1 MLFYL
6 TTKERERRML
16 QEFVDNLQAGIDAD
30 RTDIVREIVSA
41 AAKCEDADE
50 GDIQVKKLLNHLDA
64 EEQTFLHVATKQ
76 GSVDII
82 RTLLSAGADPGIQD
96 KNGDTPFDLS
106 PSQAVTNVYN
116 EELLQAIA
124 QSNVGRVCQL
134 IAAGVNINLR
144 DSVEGRNTP
153 LHWAAS
159 FANHEMVQC
168 LCDRGADVN
177 LCNSKGATALHDAVL
192 RKDTDIVQEL
202 LEHGACPLMVGT
214 KGSYT
219 GKRALDLADPSS
231 ELHILLQ
238 EYSSKA
244 LANGTLAEDSS
255 AESVEGEDPVTP
267 DLLAHKKA
275 PPPLLSRKDSTL
287 SEELRIPPIPI
298 PVNMEAE
305 GADNSLQMDSH
316 LVDKISHLLSATNV
330 SAPPSPLVTDTRLHL
345 LWPQPQRLA
354 QGEGDPWRPSA
365 ELQVFVDQGP
375 HQVNVTDIM
384 ALWENLQPSL
394 QLMGLQYSLCAGPAR
409 RVPDRPVVVCLVNSR
424 LCNRSNSY
432 RITVSHKRVL
442 LVGSD
447 TCGLWYALCT
457 FLQLLKLC
465 HNQGIPALQ
474 ITDWPQVSCRGVLIE
489 TCSGR
494 VPKLENL
501 LVLIERLALLK
512 INQVH
517 LYTKVDSPV
526 PEPYSPSELCQ
537 IQQFC
542 QRRHMMLVPTIDV
555 TGDSNMDGSPLS
567 AYVRHC
573 KNRLRAF
580 PACSYVNVG
589 PVLSEL
595 ILEDARQRLADGIDS
610 ATTSDSFPQLPVLD
624 HQTPLL
630 CVNSREGI
638 AGYAQCLPLGCIA
651 TEYGNKAD
659 YDFQKCSKDIVEEG
673 HGLILCPGTAAW
685 DSIGGCP
692 EATVSNIFNATR
704 AAVSYGALGI
714 LVCDWSGRGHLN
726 HQPISWPGFITTA
739 GLSWNPSSHWDFVHA
754 NLPDLINTHVY
765 QDRAGVMGQVI
776 IELGRAET
784 YLLRVSRQQRMNDN
798 TDLPGQD
805 GSLLYQLMSPKLLE
819 DSVNIERLTPDNVQ
833 KAMRHI
839 RRCNSALG
847 KADLQCKDSCQVVSE
862 LHLTVDMLVFACKLV
877 RALLSAGKN
886 PGGVGL
892 PVINVGVANLPATTR
907 TDLANRLLSL
917 IDRYSELWAGFNLEA
932 GMDQSVSLLTDILTK
947 LIPESMAAEA

>member
-6 TTKERERRML
+6 TAKERERRML
-16 QEFVDNLQAGIDAD
+16 QEFVENLQAGIDAD

-41 AAKCEDADE
+41 AAKCEEADE
-50 GDIQVKKLLNHLDA
+50 GDIQVKKLLNHLDE

-82 RTLLSAGADPGIQD
+82 RTLLSAGADPGIHD
-96 KNGDTPFDLS
+96 RNGDTPFDLS

-177 LCNSKGATALHDAVL
+177 LCNSKGATPLHDAVL
-192 RKDTDIVQEL
+192 RKDEDIVQEL
-202 LEHGACPLMVGT
+202 LEHGASPLLVGT

-231 ELHILLQ
+231 ELYTLLQ

-255 AESVEGEDPVTP
+255 SESVEIEDPVTP

-287 SEELRIPPIPI
+287 SEDQRIPPNPI

-316 LVDKISHLLSATNV
+316 LIDKISHLLSATNV
-330 SAPPSPLVTDTRLHL
+330 STPRSPLVTDARLHL

-354 QGEGDPWRPSA
+354 QGEGDPWRPPE

-375 HQVNVTDIM
+375 HQVNVGDIM

-394 QLMGLQYSLCAGPAR
+394 QLMGLQYSVSAGPAR
-409 RVPDRPVVVCLVNSR
+409 HFPETPVVVCLVNNR

-432 RITVSHKRVL
+432 KITVSHRKVL
-442 LVGSD
+442 LLGSD

-474 ITDWPQVSCRGVLIE
+474 ITDWPHVSYRGLLIE

-501 LVLIERLALLK
+501 LELIGRLALLK

-517 LYTKVDSPV
+517 LYTKVNSSV

-537 IQQFC
+537 IQQYC
-542 QRRHMMLVPTIDV
+542 QRRHMMLVPTMDII
-555 TGDSNMDGSPLS
+555 GDSTMEDSPLS
-567 AYVRHC
+567 VYITHC
-573 KNRLRAF
+573 RKRLRAF
-580 PACSYVNVG
+580 PPCSYVNFG

-595 ILEDARQRLADGIDS
+595 ILEDARQRLADEMNS
-610 ATTSDSFPQLPVLD
+610 PTTSDSLPQLPVLD
-624 HQTPLL
+624 HQTALL
-630 CVNSREGI
+630 CVNSREGV
-638 AGYAQCLPLGCIA
+638 AGFAQCLPLGCIA
-651 TEYGNKAD
+651 TEYGNK
-659 YDFQKCSKDIVEEG
+659 
-673 HGLILCPGTAAW
+673 TW
-685 DSIGGCP
+685 TDSMP
-692 EATVSNIFNATR
+692 WNS
-704 AAVSYGALGI
+704 SLG
-714 LVCDWSGRGHLN
+714 
-726 HQPISWPGFITTA
+726 Q
-739 GLSWNPSSHWDFVHA
+739 DFVHA

-805 GSLLYQLMSPKLLE
+805 GSLLYQLMSPQLLQ

>member
-1 MLFYL
+1 
-6 TTKERERRML
+6 ML

-432 RITVSHKRVL
+432 RITVSHKR
-442 LVGSD
+442 
-447 TCGLWYALCT
+447 
-457 FLQLLKLC
+457 
-465 HNQGIPALQ
+465 
-474 ITDWPQVSCRGVLIE
+474 
-489 TCSGR
+489 
-494 VPKLENL
+494 ENL

-651 TEYGNKAD
+651 TEYGNKTWT
-659 YDFQKCSKDIVEEG
+659 YSMPWNS
-673 HGLILCPGTAAW
+673 GLG
-685 DSIGGCP
+685 
-692 EATVSNIFNATR
+692 
-704 AAVSYGALGI
+704 
-714 LVCDWSGRGHLN
+714 
-726 HQPISWPGFITTA
+726 Q
-739 GLSWNPSSHWDFVHA
+739 DFVHA